1 MNFIVEDLHVIL
13 LSNLEF
19 NENRYMEKPYITAI
33 GKLNGALFSTDL
45 DKIQ

>member
-1 MNFIVEDLHVIL
+1 MKIGKGK
-13 LSNLEF
+13 
-19 NENRYMEKPYITAI
+19 RYFAES